1 MTKSVFLLGI
11 VLLSSISSAQDA
23 TPKTML
29 KLEVRLQS
37 PDAPTGSFASL
48 PKVMYRSGTRHCRVE
63 EAADP
68 QNNIHGLL
76 ITNEPDAWVVNLATS
91 AAQHFVDQGPTFN
104 CRLPIFSD
112 EDAVSAKDSSL
123 RILALEFGGE
133 LAYFKSKGAIPKP
146 GPVLQTK
153 QTISYEV
160 QVGPTTLKLF
170 TYGPQ
175 EFPLAVSR
183 QRGDK
188 LETFWYSGYGPL
200 PFDPKLFAKPERIK
214 IAEQK
219 P

>member
-1 MTKSVFLLGI
+1 MKKCLSLLGI
-11 VLLSSISSAQDA
+11 FLLSSISSAQDA

-37 PDAPTGSFASL
+37 QDVLTGSFASL
-48 PKVMYRSGTRHCRVE
+48 PKVMYRSGTRYCRVE
-63 EAADP
+63 EASDP

-91 AAQHFVDQGPTFN
+91 TAQHFVDHGPTFN

-112 EDAVSAKDSSL
+112 EDAVSAKDPSL

-133 LAYFKSKGAIPKP
+133 LAFFKSKGATAKP

-153 QTISYEV
+153 QTTAYEL
-160 QVGPTTLKLF
+160 QVGPATLTLF
-170 TYGPQ
+170 TYGPH
-175 EFPLAVSR
+175 EFPLAVTR

-200 PFDPKLFAKPERIK
+200 PFDPKLFAKPEGIK
-214 IAEQK
+214 IEEQK